1 MDDIH
6 SLSLR
11 IKKMEKIRIKK
22 NSKLI
27 YQELSAKQAQETT
40 TEAHGA
46 PGAIGKAF
54 WKGDV

>member
-6 SLSLR
+6 SLSIR
-11 IKKMEKIRIKK
+11 IKKIKIKK

-27 YQELSAKQAQETT
+27 YQELSAKQVREA

-46 PGAIGKAF
+46 PGDIGKAF
-54 WKGDV
+54 CKGDV

>member
-11 IKKMEKIRIKK
+11 IKKMKKIRIKK

-27 YQELSAKQAQETT
+27 YQELSAKQAQEA

-54 WKGDV
+54 WKSDV